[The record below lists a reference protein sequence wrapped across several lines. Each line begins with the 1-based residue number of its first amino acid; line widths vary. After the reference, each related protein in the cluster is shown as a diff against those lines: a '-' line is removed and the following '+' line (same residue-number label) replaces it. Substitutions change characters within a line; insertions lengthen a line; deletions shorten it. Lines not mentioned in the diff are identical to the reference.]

1 MRPKL
6 AVCSHLVPS
15 WEETVELARERGNG
29 TSIDYSLD
37 SADLDAVTRDVSAL
51 RAMCPNNGLEVRYH
65 LPFGDAEIA
74 NSDPRLARGAV
85 DVMKSAIDRV
95 AEAGGLYATLHMGL
109 NSDLHG
115 PLNWEHAVEHLTE
128 LVGYGRG
135 RGVIVCLE
143 NLREG
148 FTSEPDRFMDLIHAS
163 GAAVTFD
170 VGHATSSA
178 AAAGGFDAAR
188 FARLVAS
195 RVANVHVYD
204 REGPGHIAPTDL
216 SRIGDAL
223 TGLLDSE
230 CRWWVVELGNADEV
244 RRTRDLL
251 IHFLESHES

>member
-15 WEETVELARERGNG
+15 WEETVELARERDNG
-29 TSIDYSLD
+29 ASIDYSLD
-37 SADLDAVTRDVSAL
+37 SADLDAVVRDIEVLKA
-51 RAMCPNNGLEVRYH
+51 ACPNNGLEVRYH

-74 NSDPRLARGAV
+74 NGDPELARRAV
-85 DVMKSAIDRV
+85 DVMKCAIDRV
-95 AEAGGLYATLHMGL
+95 GEVGGRYVTLHMGL

-115 PLNWEHAVEHLTE
+115 PLRWEHAVEHLTE
-128 LVGYGRG
+128 LVEYGREH
-135 RGVIVCLE
+135 GVIVCLE

-148 FTSEPDRFMDLIHAS
+148 FTSEPERFIELIHAS

-170 VGHATSSA
+170 VGHATSSEA
-178 AAAGGFDAAR
+178 AARGFGAAR
-188 FARLVAS
+188 FARLVAPH
-195 RVANVHVYD
+195 VANVHVYD

-223 TGLLDSE
+223 SELVYSE

-251 IHFLESHES
+251 IHFLDLHES